1 RGRAARLAEPAALHR
16 GAPRAGVGE
25 ERRRAGAC
33 RRLPRTA
40 RIDLDPPSPV
50 GHRATDVAVP
60 DARVHAVRDRAL
72 QPRDTGGIR
81 RHPRLPRAALHG
93 HRARRQR
100 VLELL
105 PQHRTARGAGREAGD
120 VPFVGA
126 GVPRAQRAVHRSQL
140 GSRAGRPGDPGRG
153 LSPGGRHAARRR
165 DAAPARLDPRDDRA
179 GRGADADAGA
189 VPREQRR
196 RDRPGD
202 ADVRVSALPEPRP
215 IREAGPVDPAR
226 FHGEIR
232 PAREPVILR
241 GLAADWPG
249 VAAARRGDR
258 AMAEYL
264 LSFGPTRPVRGIV
277 LPAEAEGRF
286 FYDAELRGLNFTSHE
301 DRLSAFL
308 GELLHIAEEPQPK
321 GVAVQSEKI
330 PELLPGFAE
339 ANPMP
344 LVPGVVP
351 RIWIGNRIRVAPH
364 YDLMENV
371 GVCLAGRRRFT
382 VFPPEQLANMYP
394 GPFELTP
401 AGTPVSM
408 VDPAAPDLERYPRY
422 AEAWTHAQRATLE

>member
-1 RGRAARLAEPAALHR
+1 
-16 GAPRAGVGE
+16 
-25 ERRRAGAC
+25 
-33 RRLPRTA
+33 
-40 RIDLDPPSPV
+40 
-50 GHRATDVAVP
+50 
-60 DARVHAVRDRAL
+60 
-72 QPRDTGGIR
+72 
-81 RHPRLPRAALHG
+81 
-93 HRARRQR
+93 
-100 VLELL
+100 
-105 PQHRTARGAGREAGD
+105 
-120 VPFVGA
+120 
-126 GVPRAQRAVHRSQL
+126 
-140 GSRAGRPGDPGRG
+140 
-153 LSPGGRHAARRR
+153 
-165 DAAPARLDPRDDRA
+165 
-179 GRGADADAGA
+179 
-189 VPREQRR
+189 
-196 RDRPGD
+196 
-202 ADVRVSALPEPRP
+202 VSALPEPRP

-226 FHGEIR
+226 FAGAIR

-277 LPAEAEGRF
+277 LPAEAGGRF

-422 AEAWTHAQRATLE
+422 AEAWTHAQRATLEPGDAIYLPYGWWHGVDALEPLSILVNYWWNEAPEGSGGGYDALLHAIYAYRHLPAGERAVWRRMFEHYVFGDEDPAAHLPPHAKGILGPPSAQLFAQMRAILRAIFARG